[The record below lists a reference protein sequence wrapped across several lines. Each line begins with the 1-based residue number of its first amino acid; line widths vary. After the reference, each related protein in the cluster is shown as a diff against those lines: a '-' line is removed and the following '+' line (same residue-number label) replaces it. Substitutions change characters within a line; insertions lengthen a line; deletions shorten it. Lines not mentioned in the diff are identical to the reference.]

1 MSKLNQFLS
10 NHRLEKGDA
19 TKETHN
25 SLNRSRYY
33 ISDDDREQ
41 FMHLY
46 STNLAYKNPEATF
59 LVEVHTDVAPVL
71 IDLDFRQKGTPVRVF
86 TREFVE
92 LFVVRY
98 VAILREYVAYDSFD
112 VYVLLKGTEAREGG
126 KDQDGDT
133 VYKDGIHI
141 IIPCVITRPGVQYAA
156 RDTFIERHPD
166 MFNALDLSNTMEDI
180 FDESVIHQNGWL
192 MYGSKKPEEDNCWAV
207 RHRFRVSGDAPLR
220 LIKDIP
226 PASELAHLFS
236 IRGPDIKA
244 DDTKL
249 TERGKKEVNR
259 NANVVVAKKAK
270 PVQVSKGVAA
280 TSVAATSAPAP
291 ESRFKPDVPLD
302 LLRRTVMALSCKY
315 YDPYDTWRNVAWGIL
330 HTGRLHGYYEGSVA
344 LCHEFSKQSAKYE
357 PAKVDE
363 FISKVK
369 TDVENPVTFRS
380 LLNLYLATDC
390 KREEIKGPIRQE
402 AATRDRLALL
412 LNVVVADP
420 NLAASAIVLLP
431 HIAALAPE
439 HTDIVMAAADA
450 LKADREIVETTPSR
464 KTEKEVRGAIAAL
477 IERLPEDDQ
486 IAVMSVHFTAEE
498 VHTTMQMRELLVESV
513 RAVSPE
519 LAFEGWADKDGGI
532 AAFGPGDHK
541 ASMDDNRFILL
552 DGCIIGSLATARAAH
567 MATTILARGQVPP
580 KEKDAV
586 MMALANTT
594 FPEDRLIPPV
604 IKGWLHE
611 KIWLRAKERD
621 SRTAYTLLTLE
632 ELLTPRETTRYRF
645 RFSHLEPR
653 PPPPSLHDPT
663 VHWDQVLPDTTIRP
677 YDPTHPFQVVLAG
690 MGMGKTKAAIELIKN
705 LPPDAS
711 VLIITYS
718 IALSNKMRAE
728 FVKHGFTCYLDNNDP
743 KLSDSRIIVCLDSIT
758 RVNDNV
764 FDLVILDEGLS
775 LLQHLHS
782 PLMKRR
788 SLVCAKLSNILV
800 KSARLL
806 LMDAA
811 ADNLLVR
818 RFVEQLHKA
827 RSWQHGPQTQ
837 SPRWVRYTHVSKH
850 ANDTCRVIY
859 CKHAITSRGRAAFVN
874 KLIDEVEEAC
884 EAGLRVV
891 VACSSLAMV
900 SALEERLGKKYPSVF
915 YSSETD
921 PAKLRSHIKDV
932 NAAWILFQL
941 VVYSPTIT
949 AGISFEVPDYFDV
962 RFAFF
967 ENSIRTAPVDVCV
980 QQLFRVR
987 SVRQQRTV
995 IYVGLPTQYSLPCL
1009 AWQVEHDLDQHDMHL
1024 QHLNLKYTGAA
1035 RAFKDGRAFF
1045 VRDNIFYAVLVGT
1058 VINRHM
1064 SLNHFL
1070 EILVSTLK
1078 EDRGMEPDVSE
1089 FIHDASDPAPK
1100 RPKKA
1105 KSPGITCYEV
1115 PSEEQHDEL
1124 VQKGRSVTLSP
1135 EERQLLHN
1143 YDIVVRLYSV
1153 SPERVDRDFIE
1164 TFVGEAPP
1172 PKQSRHWAKDMFEQF
1187 SAFSIVLM
1195 GDRPDEI
1202 AQRTLAYVGYNVSGN
1217 GSHLLDFAGAAR
1229 GGKHHRA
1236 VILIEGLRL
1245 LTALTGSTPIADVF
1259 TPDNNYIMKIGNESI
1274 TKIMDS
1280 YLGEIAKAGPGTFQ
1294 SFRKYFGLD
1303 PRQYTSIDTITD
1315 RTKRS
1320 LAKKVL
1326 GDAFNI
1332 VCNADGEFTA
1342 SATQFL
1348 NLMTT
1353 YEPQNLHKP
1362 TQAATA
1368 AVECAGE
1375 EQM

>member
-1 MSKLNQFLS
+1 MSKLSQFLS
-10 NHRLEKGDA
+10 SHRLAKGDP
-19 TKETHN
+19 TNETHN

-33 ISDDDREQ
+33 ISEDDRPE

-46 STNLAYKNPEATF
+46 ATNQTYERPESTY

-71 IDLDFRQKGTPVRVF
+71 IDLDFRQKGTPARVF
-86 TREFVE
+86 TRAYVE
-92 LFVVRY
+92 LFVGRY

-126 KDQDGDT
+126 GKDKEGNT
-133 VYKDGIHI
+133 IYKDGIHI
-141 IIPCVITRPGVQYAA
+141 IIPGVITRPGVQYAV
-156 RDTFIERHPD
+156 RDAFIERHPD
-166 MFNALDLSNTMEDI
+166 MFNALELSNNIKDI
-180 FDESVIHQNGWL
+180 FDDSVIHQNGWL
-192 MYGSKKPEEDNCWAV
+192 MYGSNKPEEKNCWVV
-207 RHRFRVSGDAPLR
+207 RHRFRVSSDAPLR
-220 LIKDIP
+220 LIKEIP
-226 PASELAHLFS
+226 PASELVHLFS
-236 IRGPDIKA
+236 IRGPHIKA

-249 TERGKKEVNR
+249 TEKGKKEANR
-259 NANVVVAKKAK
+259 NPKVVVAAVTKKVKA
-270 PVQVSKGVAA
+270 SKRGPDAA
-280 TSVAATSAPAP
+280 PKTTSGPAV

-302 LLRRTVMALSCKY
+302 LLRRTVMALSCEY
-315 YDPYDTWRNVAWGIL
+315 YDPYETWRNVAWGIL

-344 LCHEFSKQSAKYE
+344 LCHEFSKQSARYE

-380 LLNLYLATDC
+380 LLNLYLAKDC
-390 KREEIKGPIRQE
+390 KCEEVKGPIRQE
-402 AATRDRLALL
+402 AVTRDRLALL
-412 LNVVVADP
+412 LNAVVADP

-431 HIAALAPE
+431 HIAALAPQ

-450 LKADREIVETTPSR
+450 LKADREIVETAPPQ
-464 KTEKEVRGAIAAL
+464 KTEKEVRDAIAAL
-477 IERLPEDDQ
+477 IDRLPEDDQ
-486 IAVMSVHFTAEE
+486 IAITSVHFTAEE

-513 RAVSPE
+513 RTVSPE
-519 LAFEGWADKDGGI
+519 LAFEGWSDKDGGI
-532 AAFGPGDHK
+532 AAFGPGDHN
-541 ASMDDNRFILL
+541 ASLDDNRLILL
-552 DGCIIGSLATARAAH
+552 DGSVIGSLGTARAAH
-567 MATTILARGQVPP
+567 MASTILTRGLVTP
-580 KEKDAV
+580 KERDEI

-604 IKGWLHE
+604 VKAWLQE
-611 KIWLRAKERD
+611 RVWRRAKERD

-645 RFSHLEPR
+645 RFSRLEPR

-663 VHWDQVLPDTTIRP
+663 VRWDEVLPDTAIRP
-677 YDPTHPFQVVLAG
+677 YDPTHPFQVVRAG
-690 MGMGKTKAAIELIKN
+690 MGMGKTKAAIELVDS

-743 KLSDSRIIVCLDSIT
+743 KLSDSRLIVCLDSIT

-764 FDLVILDEGLS
+764 FDLVILDESLS

-827 RSWQHGPQTQ
+827 RAWQHGPQTL
-837 SPRWVRYTHVSKH
+837 SPRWVLYTHVSKH
-850 ANDTCRVIY
+850 AGETCRIVVSR
-859 CKHAITSRGRAAFVN
+859 HGITSNGRVAFLN
-874 KLIDEVEEAC
+874 RLIDEVEEAL
-884 EAGLRVV
+884 EAGMRVV
-891 VACSSLAMV
+891 ISCSSLAMV
-900 SALEERLGKKYPSVF
+900 KALEERLGKKYPSVF

-932 NAAWILFQL
+932 NAAWILYRL

-949 AGISFEVPDYFDV
+949 AGISFEVPDYFDI

-987 SVRQQRTV
+987 SVKTHRTV
-995 IYVGLPTQYSLPCL
+995 IYVSLPTQYSLPCL

-1024 QHLNLKYTGAA
+1024 QNLNLKYTGAA
-1035 RAFKDGRAFF
+1035 RAFKDGRAYF

-1070 EILVSTLK
+1070 DILIGTLK
-1078 EDRGMEPDVSE
+1078 EDRGMEPVVSE
-1089 FIHDASDPAPK
+1089 FTHEASDPAPK
-1100 RPKKA
+1100 RPKKDKA
-1105 KSPGITCYEV
+1105 PGVTCFDIPTEERYE
-1115 PSEEQHDEL
+1115 EL
-1124 VQKGRSVTLSP
+1124 VQRGMSVTLTP

-1143 YDIVVRLYSV
+1143 YDIVVCLYRV
-1153 SPERVDRDFIE
+1153 SPEKVDRGFI
-1164 TFVGEAPP
+1164 TNFVGEAPP
-1172 PKQSRHWAKDMFEQF
+1172 PKQTRHWAKDMFEQF

-1195 GDRPDEI
+1195 DDRPHEI
-1202 AQRTLAYVGYNVSGN
+1202 AQRILAYVGYNVSGN

-1245 LTALTGSTPIADVF
+1245 LTTLAGSSPIADVF
-1259 TPDNNYIMKIGNESI
+1259 TPDNNYITKIGNERI

-1280 YLGEIAKAGPGTFQ
+1280 YLNEIAKAGPGTFQ

-1303 PRQYTSIDTITD
+1303 RRQYASIDTITD

-1332 VCNADGEFTA
+1332 DCNADGEFTA
-1342 SATQFL
+1342 SASQFL

-1353 YEPQNLHKP
+1353 YEPQNLHMP
-1362 TQAATA
+1362 TTATV
-1368 AVECAGE
+1368 VEYAGKE
-1375 EQM
+1375 EM